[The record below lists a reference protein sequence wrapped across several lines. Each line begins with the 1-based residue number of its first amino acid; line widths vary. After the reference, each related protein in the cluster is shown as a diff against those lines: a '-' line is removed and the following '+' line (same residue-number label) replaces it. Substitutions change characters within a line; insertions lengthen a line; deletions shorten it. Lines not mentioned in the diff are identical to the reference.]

1 MIATVDIR
9 GTPAAVSQAMADALW
24 EMGAFY
30 LRGHGMDDAVLAGAY
45 DASRSLRRLD
55 DDRKQPVEVG
65 VNGLA
70 RGWHRVMASGRRSYE
85 TFEVGLEV
93 ERMPATSLVGGL
105 HGPNVWPTL
114 PRFREQAYPCFE
126 AMLGLAH
133 RLLDPISAAVGL
145 DPGYLSDRAH
155 QPVSLL
161 RMINYE
167 ARATADDDQV
177 RIVPHTD
184 FELLTIISETSPG
197 FELCD
202 RNGQWHRATTADPSE
217 FLVLAGDILEIV
229 TAGRVESPLHR
240 VRAGA
245 QPRQSMVFF
254 FGLDADATVS
264 PQLPAAPG
272 RDDAYAPTV
281 VGHHLA
287 RQILS
292 CPRLR
297 AQHDAGELFPGL
309 ALRGGNPYK
318 AYKMERVVDEHPS
331 AG

>member
-1 MIATVDIR
+1 MIATIDLD
-9 GTPAAVSQAMADALW
+9 GPPALVPRAMADALCDL
-24 EMGAFY
+24 GAFY
-30 LRGHGMDDAVLAGAY
+30 LRGHQVDQEVVAGAY
-45 DASRSLRRLD
+45 VASRSLRSLAD
-55 DDRKQPVEVG
+55 EEKAPFEVG
-65 VNGLA
+65 SNGLA

-85 TFEVGLEV
+85 TYEIGLEV
-93 ERMPATSLVGGL
+93 GRESPSSLTGGL
-105 HGPNVWPTL
+105 HGPNLWPAL
-114 PRFREQAYPCFE
+114 AGFRDEAYCYFE
-126 AMLGLAH
+126 AMLDLAR
-133 RLLDPISAAVGL
+133 RLIEPMAAGVGL
-145 DPGYLSDRAH
+145 DPGYLADRAT

-167 ARATADDDQV
+167 ARAAEDDKV

-184 FELLTIISETSPG
+184 FELFTIISETSPG

-202 RNGQWHRATTADPSE
+202 RHGRWHRASTADPSE

-240 VRAGA
+240 VRAG
-245 QPRQSMVFF
+245 PRSRQSMVFF
-254 FGLDADATVS
+254 FGLDAEAVVS

-272 RDDAYAPTV
+272 REGAYAPTV

-297 AQHDAGELFPGL
+297 DQHDSGELFPGL

-318 AYKMERVVDEHPS
+318 AHKMDRLVDDQLS

>member
-1 MIATVDIR
+1 MIATVDLDGR
-9 GTPAAVSQAMADALW
+9 PAAASLAIADALCD
-24 EMGAFY
+24 MGAFY
-30 LRGHGMDDAVLAGAY
+30 LRGHQVDDGVLAGAY
-45 DASRSLRRLD
+45 DASRRLRSLD
-55 DDRKQPVEVG
+55 DEEKQPFEVG
-65 VNGLA
+65 SNGLA
-70 RGWHRVMASGRRSYE
+70 RGWHRVMTSGRRSYE
-85 TFEVGLEV
+85 TYEVGLEV
-93 ERMPATSLVGGL
+93 ERESPSSLTGGL
-105 HGPNVWPTL
+105 HGPNLWPTL
-114 PRFREQAYPCFE
+114 AGFRDEAYRFFE
-126 AMLGLAH
+126 AMLDLGQ
-133 RLLDPISAAVGL
+133 RLLGPVAAGVGL
-145 DPGYLSDRAH
+145 DPTYLADRAE

-167 ARATADDDQV
+167 ARAAEDDQV

-184 FELLTIISETSPG
+184 FELFTIISESSPG

-202 RNGQWHRATTADPSE
+202 RTGRWHRASTADPSE

-240 VRAGA
+240 VRAGSR
-245 QPRQSMVFF
+245 PRQSMVFF
-254 FGLDADATVS
+254 FGLDAEAVVS
-264 PQLPAAPG
+264 PQLPAVPG
-272 RDDAYAPTV
+272 REGAYAPTV

-318 AYKMERVVDEHPS
+318 AHKMDRLVDEHVG